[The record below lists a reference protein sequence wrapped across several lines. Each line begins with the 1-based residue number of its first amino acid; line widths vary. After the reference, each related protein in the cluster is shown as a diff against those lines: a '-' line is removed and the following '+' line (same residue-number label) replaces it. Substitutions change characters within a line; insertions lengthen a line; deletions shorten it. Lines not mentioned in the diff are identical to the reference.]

1 MAKLWAGRFEK
12 PTSALLDDF
21 QSTIPFDQRLIRC
34 DLIGSIAHA
43 TMLGE
48 QGIIPAKD
56 SAAIVEGLT
65 AILADVDAG
74 KLTIDMSAEDV
85 HMFAEAELTQR
96 IGEAGKRLHTGRSRN
111 DQVALDVRMYA
122 KEACAHVDALLRKL
136 LETLLTLAKA
146 HTHTVMT
153 GYTHLQKAQ
162 PVTLGF
168 HLMAYVQ
175 MFKRDVKR
183 FRLAW
188 DEADVMPLGSGALA
202 GTTYPLNRERVA
214 ELLGFSEVTD
224 NAMDGVSD
232 RDFLLSF
239 LSAASICMMHLSR
252 FCEELILWSTNEFG
266 TVTLDDA
273 FATGSSIMP
282 QKKNPDA
289 CELTR
294 GKTGRVYGDLMTLLT
309 VMKGLPLA
317 YNKDMQEDKEA
328 FFDAYDTLCKCL
340 PTFTEMLATATF
352 NADAME
358 KSAALGFT
366 NATDLA
372 DYLVGKGLPFRDA
385 HHVSGS
391 LVAKCVK
398 ERRELGDLTLAELQA
413 ASPAFENDVYE
424 AIALQTCV
432 QRRSLRGGPAAQAV
446 EDSIRRAQAW
456 LETMR
461 DEARRSSAQ
470 AAYPCRALWRSLAAR
485 TVCKTFGRMV

>member
-21 QSTIPFDQRLIRC
+21 QSSIPFDQRLLEC
-34 DLIGSIAHA
+34 DITGSIAHA

-48 QGIIPAKD
+48 QGII
-56 SAAIVEGLT
+56 SAEDAQAIVAGLG
-65 AILADVDAG
+65 AILQEYRAG
-74 KLTIDMSAEDV
+74 RLAIDMGAEDV
-85 HMFAEAELTQR
+85 HMFVEALLTER

-122 KEACAHVDALLRKL
+122 RQACAHTRGLLLKL
-136 LETLLTLAKA
+136 LDGIIALAQEHTETIMA
-146 HTHTVMT
+146 

-162 PVTLGF
+162 PITLAF
-168 HLMAYVQ
+168 HLMAYAQ
-175 MFKRDVKR
+175 MFMRDVTR
-183 FRLAW
+183 FEHAYE
-188 DEADVMPLGSGALA
+188 EADVMPLGSGALA

-214 ELLGFSEVTD
+214 ELLGFSQVTD
-224 NAMDGVSD
+224 NALDGVSD

-266 TVTLDDA
+266 TAVMDDG

-294 GKTGRVYGDLMTLLT
+294 GKTGRVYGDLMALLT

-340 PTFTEMLATATF
+340 PTFTEMLRTTTF
-352 NADAME
+352 RREAMYE
-358 KSAALGFT
+358 SAGLGFT

-391 LVAKCVK
+391 LVGKCV
-398 ERRELGDLTLAELQA
+398 RENRSLTDLSLQELQQA
-413 ASPAFENDVYE
+413 HPAFEQDVYE
-424 AIALQTCV
+424 AISLETCV
-432 QRRSLRGGPAAQAV
+432 RRRRLRGGPAPEAV
-446 EDSIRRAQAW
+446 RDSIERARAWRVRHPSEEQA
-456 LETMR
+456 
-461 DEARRSSAQ
+461 
-470 AAYPCRALWRSLAAR
+470 
-485 TVCKTFGRMV
+485 

>member
-12 PTSALLDDF
+12 PTNALLDDF
-21 QSTIPFDQRLIRC
+21 QSSIPFDQRMLEC
-34 DLIGSIAHA
+34 DVTGSIAHA

-48 QGIIPAKD
+48 QGIISKEDAD
-56 SAAIVEGLT
+56 AIIAGLNT
-65 AILADVDAG
+65 ILDEYRAG
-74 KLTIDMSAEDV
+74 KLVIDMTAEDV
-85 HMFAEAELTQR
+85 HMFVEALLTER
-96 IGEAGKRLHTGRSRN
+96 IGDAGKRLHTGRSRN

-122 KEACAHVDALLRKL
+122 RQANMHVRELLLKL
-136 LETLLTLAKA
+136 LDVIIALSDEHTETIMA
-146 HTHTVMT
+146 

-162 PVTLGF
+162 PITLAF
-168 HLMAYVQ
+168 HLMAYAQ
-175 MFKRDVKR
+175 MFMRDVTR
-183 FRLAW
+183 FEHAYE
-188 DEADVMPLGSGALA
+188 EADVMPLGSGALA

-224 NAMDGVSD
+224 NALDGVSD

-266 TVTLDDA
+266 TAVMDDG

-294 GKTGRVYGDLMTLLT
+294 GKTGRVYGDLMALLT

-340 PTFTEMLATATF
+340 PTFTEMLRTTSF
-352 NADAME
+352 RKETMYE
-358 KSAALGFT
+358 SAGLGFT

-372 DYLVGKGLPFRDA
+372 DYLVMKGLPFRDA

-391 LVAKCVK
+391 LVGKCV
-398 ERRELGDLTLAELQA
+398 RENRALTDLSLDELRA
-413 ASPAFENDVYE
+413 AHPAFDEDVYE
-424 AIALQTCV
+424 AISLEACV
-432 QRRSLRGGPAAQAV
+432 ERRSLRGGPAPEAV
-446 EDSIRRAQAW
+446 QHSIDRAKV
-456 LETMR
+456 
-461 DEARRSSAQ
+461 
-470 AAYPCRALWRSLAAR
+470 WRSRHPSEAEA
-485 TVCKTFGRMV
+485 

>member
-12 PTSALLDDF
+12 PTNALLDDF
-21 QSTIPFDQRLIRC
+21 QSSIPFDQRLLEC
-34 DLIGSIAHA
+34 DVTGSIAHA

-48 QGIIPAKD
+48 QGILTMED
-56 SAAIVEGLT
+56 SRAIVAGLEG
-65 AILADVDAG
+65 ILSDYRTG
-74 KLTIDMSAEDV
+74 KLVIDMGAEDV
-85 HMFAEAELTQR
+85 HMFVEALLTER

-122 KEACAHVDALLRKL
+122 LQANTQVKALLMKL
-136 LETLLTLAKA
+136 CQLLLDLAEEHKN
-146 HTHTVMT
+146 TIMP

-162 PVTLGF
+162 PITLAF
-168 HLMAYVQ
+168 HLMAYFQ
-175 MFKRDVKR
+175 MFKRDVQR
-183 FRLAW
+183 FENAY

-214 ELLGFSEVTD
+214 ELLGFSQVTD
-224 NAMDGVSD
+224 NALDGVSD

-252 FCEELILWSTNEFG
+252 FCEELILWSTNEFS
-266 TVTLDDA
+266 TAIMDDG

-294 GKTGRVYGDLMTLLT
+294 GKTGRVYGDLMALLT

-328 FFDAYDTLCKCL
+328 FFDAYDTLMKCL
-340 PTFTEMLATATF
+340 PTFTEMLRTTCF
-352 NADAME
+352 KKEEME
-358 KSAALGFT
+358 RSAGLGFT

-391 LVAKCVK
+391 LVGKCVK
-398 ERRELGDLTLAELQA
+398 ENRALDDLSLEELRA
-413 ASPAFENDVYE
+413 AHPAFDEDVYD
-424 AIALQTCV
+424 AISLSACV
-432 QRRSLRGGPAAQAV
+432 ERRSLRGGPAPVAV
-446 EDSIRRAQAW
+446 EDSIRRGQAW
-456 LETMR
+456 MERHT
-461 DEARRSSAQ
+461 EA
-470 AAYPCRALWRSLAAR
+470 
-485 TVCKTFGRMV
+485 